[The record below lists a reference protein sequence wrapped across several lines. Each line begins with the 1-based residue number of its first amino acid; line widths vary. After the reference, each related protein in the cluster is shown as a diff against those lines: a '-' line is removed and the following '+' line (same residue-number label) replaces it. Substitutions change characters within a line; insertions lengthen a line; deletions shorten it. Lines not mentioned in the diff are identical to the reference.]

1 MVGKGK
7 KLVISLSLSSVLPKS
22 PTSER
27 DLYAPHPLQNQGVF
41 EMNRYH
47 RTFGD
52 LRICEGT
59 TDFFGDALRATTL
72 EWRYYC
78 GA

>member
-1 MVGKGK
+1 
-7 KLVISLSLSSVLPKS
+7 
-22 PTSER
+22 
-27 DLYAPHPLQNQGVF
+27 
-41 EMNRYH
+41 MNRSH

-52 LRICEGT
+52 LGICEGT